1 MNSAETMNRSPPED
15 EDLGQATVRELIVQL
30 ALAEDEHRNT
40 DDPRRI
46 AALARREQAIVAAI
60 HRYGLGPT
68 APDSPQPL
76 EPSMATSA
84 VNLVVK

>member
-1 MNSAETMNRSPPED
+1 MNSSQTMNRSTLED
-15 EDLGQATVRELIVQL
+15 DDLGQATVRELIVQL

-46 AALARREQAIVAAI
+46 AALARREQAIITAL